1 MHRQA
6 GVDDG
11 VDEEDVAALDLR
23 VEVLQEA
30 DAVVV
35 LAVAGELDEVE
46 RVMDWDRARKV
57 ADERDARLQRADEQ
71 RLAPRVLPRDLGADL
86 AHAGADLDGV
96 EEHFTDA
103 VVVCRG
109 CAQDA
114 FWSPKRAASRMKS
127 RS

>member
-1 MHRQA
+1 MHRQP

-11 VDEEDVAALDLR
+11 VDEEDVAALDLG
-23 VEVLQEA
+23 VEVLEEA

-46 RVMDWDRARKV
+46 RVMDRDRAREV
-57 ADERDARLQRADEQ
+57 ADERDAGLQRADEQ
-71 RLAPRVLPRDLGADL
+71 RLARRVVPRDLRADL

-96 EEHFTDA
+96 EEHLTDA

-114 FWSPKRAASRMKS
+114 FWSPNRAASRMKS